1 MRFIEEGLADLITI
15 AIGKKREKKNDE
27 EKITLE
33 DNILSPHGN
42 MRHCNNPVD
51 KGSKLNVHKTSYV
64 RSVHVLCLRGTAV

>member
-33 DNILSPHGN
+33 GNILSPHGN
-42 MRHCNNPVD
+42 MRHCNNPD
-51 KGSKLNVHKTSYV
+51 TGRKLNVHKTSYV